1 MWNDHTFIFF
11 FSSRRRHTRC
21 SRDWSSDVCSSD
33 LTTRSSTRVTAAR
46 SPWTRRSPTPGS
58 RSRSWTRGWGSPP
71 RSRGGSSRSSTVW
84 GGAKLRGRGAVAW
97 AWRSSSTWPK
107 RMAAGS
113 RSRAGRG
120 RGAVS
125 PCGSPWRAVAR
136 ILIADDEPEIVRGLE
151 DNLRFEGDQT
161 VAATNGE
168 DALTLALSDAPDLV
182 LLDVMMPRM
191 SGWDVCR
198 ELRRRGVDVPVIM
211 LTARGAEVDRV
222 LGLELGADDYV
233 TKPFSLR

>member
-1 MWNDHTFIFF
+1 M
-11 FSSRRRHTRC
+11 
-21 SRDWSSDVCSSD
+21 
-33 LTTRSSTRVTAAR
+33 
-46 SPWTRRSPTPGS
+46 
-58 RSRSWTRGWGSPP
+58 
-71 RSRGGSSRSSTVW
+71 
-84 GGAKLRGRGAVAW
+84 
-97 AWRSSSTWPK
+97 
-107 RMAAGS
+107 
-113 RSRAGRG
+113 
-120 RGAVS
+120 
-125 PCGSPWRAVAR
+125 AR

-151 DNLRFEGDQT
+151 DNLRFEGYQT

-168 DALTLALSDAPDLV
+168 DALALALSDAPDLV

-233 TKPFSLR
+233 TKPFSLRELLARVRAVLRRPGPRQKFEEFAFGDARVHLRGRQVFKAGLEVRVTRKEFDLLVFLVEHRGEVVTRERLLDEVWGYERFPTTRTVDTHILKLRRKLEADPDRPRWILTVHGQGYKFVAL